1 MTTLR
6 HRKAQRLQESQLVV
20 KLIRTLPV
28 ENPAHWNTRCMGQ
41 AALLKLKN
49 SKKVGFRAL
58 FYYMK

>member
-1 MTTLR
+1 MAALR
-6 HRKAQRLQESQLVV
+6 RCKAQRLQESQLLL
-20 KLIRTLPV
+20 KIIRTLPV

-49 SKKVGFRAL
+49 SKKIGFRAL